1 MPRGSKAK
9 YTDKQKR
16 MAEHIEE
23 GYERR
28 GVPEDEA
35 ERRAWATVNKET
47 GGGKPMNL
55 APARKGGR
63 LGGKAAARR
72 PAAARSRSAKKAAA
86 ARRRRGDLGSMFLKV
101 DCVPRSAPRST
112 ESAHAAPARVRA
124 TGRRQRQDIQH
135 SSKGHRGGARRNA
148 STQRLSTASRAVSA
162 VLTCAIA

>member
-16 MAEHIEE
+16 MAEHIEK

-47 GGGKPMNL
+47 GGGKKSGSGRGKPMNL

-86 ARRRRGDLGSMFLKV
+86 ARKRRR
-101 DCVPRSAPRST
+101 
-112 ESAHAAPARVRA
+112 
-124 TGRRQRQDIQH
+124 
-135 SSKGHRGGARRNA
+135 
-148 STQRLSTASRAVSA
+148 
-162 VLTCAIA
+162 